1 MNLVILVGRI
11 TADVDIK
18 MTNNGKKVCSFTLAV
33 DDGKNADGNRKAQF
47 PDCVAWEKAAEFLER
62 YVQKG
67 NRIAVVGRLTKRTY
81 ESNGQKRY
89 ISEVVVDR
97 VEFADGANQ
106 PQGGYTPK
114 ATTGYAQTAQKPP
127 VQTSM
132 DNGFG
137 IPSNYG
143 EEPLSIDPDDL
154 PF

>member
-18 MTNNGKKVCSFTLAV
+18 MTNSGKKVCSFTLAV
-33 DDGKNADGNRKAQF
+33 DDGKNADGSRRTQF

-67 NRIAVVGRLTKRTY
+67 NRIAVVGRLTKRAY

-89 ISEVVVDR
+89 VSEVVVDR

-106 PQGGYTPK
+106 PKNEYSSAPAQTAP
-114 ATTGYAQTAQKPP
+114 QTAQKPP
-127 VQTSM
+127 VQASM

-137 IPSNYG
+137 IPTSYG
-143 EEPLSIDPDDL
+143 IDMGEDL

>member
-18 MTNNGKKVCSFTLAV
+18 MTTSGKKVCSFTLAV
-33 DDGKNADGNRKAQF
+33 DDGKNADGSRRTQF

-67 NRIAVVGRLTKRTY
+67 NRIAVEGKLTKRTY

-89 ISEVVVDR
+89 VSEVVVNR

-106 PQGGYTPK
+106 PKNEYSSAPV
-114 ATTGYAQTAQKPP
+114 QTAPQTSQNQP

-137 IPSNYG
+137 IPTSYG
-143 EEPLSIDPDDL
+143 IDSDDL

>member
-18 MTNNGKKVCSFTLAV
+18 MTTSGKKVCSFTLAV
-33 DDGKNADGNRKAQF
+33 DDGKNADGSRRTEF
-47 PDCVAWEKAAEFLER
+47 PDCEAWEKAAEFLER
-62 YVQKG
+62 YVHKG
-67 NRIAVVGRLTKRTY
+67 NRIAVVGKLTKKTY
-81 ESNGQKRY
+81 EVDGQKRY
-89 ISEVVVDR
+89 STKVNVSR

-106 PQGGYTPK
+106 PKNEYSSAPVQTAP
-114 ATTGYAQTAQKPP
+114 QTAQNQP

-137 IPSNYG
+137 IPTSYG
-143 EEPLSIDPDDL
+143 IDSDDL

>member
-18 MTNNGKKVCSFTLAV
+18 MTNSGKKVCSFTLAV

-47 PDCVAWEKAAEFLER
+47 LDCVAWEKAAEFLER

-67 NRIAVVGRLTKRTY
+67 NRIAVVGKLTKRAY

-89 ISEVVVDR
+89 VSEVVVDR

-106 PQGGYTPK
+106 PKNEYSSVPVQTAP
-114 ATTGYAQTAQKPP
+114 QTAQKPP
-127 VQTSM
+127 VQASM

-137 IPSNYG
+137 IPTSYG
-143 EEPLSIDPDDL
+143 IDMGEDL

>member
-18 MTNNGKKVCSFTLAV
+18 MTTSGKKVCSFTLAV
-33 DDGKNADGNRKAQF
+33 DDGKNADGSRRTQF
-47 PDCVAWEKAAEFLER
+47 PDCVAWEKSAEFLER

-67 NRIAVVGRLTKRTY
+67 NRIAVVGRLTKRAY

-89 ISEVVVDR
+89 VSEVVVDR

-106 PQGGYTPK
+106 SQGGYTPK
-114 ATTGYAQTAQKPP
+114 ATTGYAKADQNQP

-137 IPSNYG
+137 IPTSYG
-143 EEPLSIDPDDL
+143 IDMGDDL

>member
-18 MTNNGKKVCSFTLAV
+18 MTTSGKKVCSFTLAV

-47 PDCVAWEKAAEFLER
+47 LDCVAWEKAAEFLER

-67 NRIAVVGRLTKRTY
+67 NRIAVVGRLTKRAY

-89 ISEVVVDR
+89 VSEVVVDR

-106 PQGGYTPK
+106 PKNEYSSAPVQT
-114 ATTGYAQTAQKPP
+114 AHQTAQKPP
-127 VQTSM
+127 VQASM

-137 IPSNYG
+137 IPTSYG
-143 EEPLSIDPDDL
+143 INSDDL

>member
-18 MTNNGKKVCSFTLAV
+18 MTNSGKKVCSFTLAV

-47 PDCVAWEKAAEFLER
+47 LDCVAWEKAAEFLER

-67 NRIAVVGRLTKRTY
+67 NRIAVVGKLTKRAY

-89 ISEVVVDR
+89 VSEVVVDR

-106 PQGGYTPK
+106 PKNEYSSAPAQTAP
-114 ATTGYAQTAQKPP
+114 QTAQKPP
-127 VQTSM
+127 VQASM

-137 IPSNYG
+137 IPTSYG
-143 EEPLSIDPDDL
+143 IDMGEDL